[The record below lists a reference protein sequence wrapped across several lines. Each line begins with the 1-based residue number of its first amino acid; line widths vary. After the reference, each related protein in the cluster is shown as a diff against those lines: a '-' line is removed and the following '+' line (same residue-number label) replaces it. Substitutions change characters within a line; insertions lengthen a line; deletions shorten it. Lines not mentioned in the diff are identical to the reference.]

1 MRTGKL
7 VKLKYDCFIGCG
19 TNLGDLCFNEL
30 IAIPCPI
37 RVITLHIDCNLFLRG
52 VSLAELCVSEL

>member
-7 VKLKYDCFIGCG
+7 VKLKYDCF
-19 TNLGDLCFNEL
+19 NWMSYKSLRSLFNEL

-37 RVITLHIDCNLFLRG
+37 RVITLHIDCNLFLLR